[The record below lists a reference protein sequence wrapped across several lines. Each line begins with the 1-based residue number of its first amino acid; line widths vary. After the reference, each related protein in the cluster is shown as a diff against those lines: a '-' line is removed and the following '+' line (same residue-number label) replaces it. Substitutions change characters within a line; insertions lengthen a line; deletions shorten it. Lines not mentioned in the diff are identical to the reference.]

1 MAEDCG
7 NTLSEELIDM
17 TAMTRARLFRIGKR
31 IALVLLAQIV
41 VLGGAYYYA
50 VTPHRPHVSAG
61 SAEDLLFRADTLAWN
76 DRWEEA
82 APLYQRAEALFRAQ
96 GNQAKA
102 LYAAVSQ
109 IPPNQSVD
117 IPATILSLTTD
128 LSQPGASDS
137 ETRLR
142 ILTVRGILQTN
153 QDAAQALATWEEVE
167 GLARKLHHYELAT
180 RAIGEQGI
188 AAFILGDALTAK
200 KKVIFAWTFAK
211 PELDP
216 AARIR
221 YASTYGAGL
230 VAVGRYAEALNPL
243 DEAIKIAEAHPD
255 VAYPTL
261 AVSTKI
267 DAFVG
272 LRRYKEALQLA
283 NDCLN
288 LLKETP
294 FDGQKTQLYL
304 SRGTIE
310 AELGNTDDAITD
322 MRTALGLAGHMHNF
336 RGLTDVGGTLAETYF
351 DDGRLPEALD
361 TINAAIRANTN
372 IPNELYLA
380 PANLALKAKIL
391 DKMGNPMAA
400 DGFYRKSTT
409 LVDAMIQRAATVSV
423 ERQLLAEMSDIYS
436 AYFASLCRQGRY
448 DNAFQALE
456 KVRGRLEAEALVH
469 HSSQPLH
476 APTPQE
482 QELTRLNIAL
492 IDTED
497 PRERDA
503 LMSAIYQTE
512 INLGPS
518 RLAAASVVHPV
529 ALSELQHALSPEQ
542 LLIEYV
548 LANPTSY
555 ALAVTKSGVRAYP
568 LPARA
573 VIEGNATKYR
583 DEIHAKLSDPTLGRT
598 LFNELLAPIEDYGN
612 KTDLVIVP
620 DGQLHLLPFS
630 ALVSANEYVLSSHT
644 VDVAPSSTAF
654 ELLKKQSEEKEKAEM
669 PYIGVAAW
677 TQKADSRNP
686 ILRAI
691 NGPKRKE
698 FVPLPY
704 SEAEVETIARDLPRP
719 NTILLGANATETR
732 FKQISTESAD
742 VIHLALHGYAD
753 LDYPDRSALIFAPE
767 VNGPDDGLLQAR
779 EIRELHIRARLVTLS
794 ACDTGVGPVGE
805 ADVANVVNA
814 FIEAGADSVVSTLWD
829 LEDEST
835 EHLMTM
841 FYSRLASHE
850 RKVDALRSAQLNLLH
865 QGLPPYFWAGV
876 QIVGDPS
883 GTF

>member
-1 MAEDCG
+1 
-7 NTLSEELIDM
+7 M
-17 TAMTRARLFRIGKR
+17 TQVQLLRIGKR
-31 IALVLLAQIV
+31 IALVLSALIV

-50 VTPHRPHVSAG
+50 VMPHRPHVPVG
-61 SAEDLLFRADTLAWN
+61 SAEDLLFQADTLAWN

-82 APLYQRAEALFRAQ
+82 APLYRQAESLFRAQ
-96 GNQAKA
+96 GNQTKA

-117 IPATILSLTTD
+117 IPATIWSLTTD
-128 LSQPGASDS
+128 LSQPGASDP

-153 QDAAQALATWEEVE
+153 QDAAQARTTWEEVE
-167 GLARKLHHYELAT
+167 KLARKLRHYELAT

-200 KKVIFAWTFAK
+200 KQVVLAWTFAK

-216 AARIR
+216 TARIR
-221 YASTYGAGL
+221 YASVYGAGL
-230 VAVGRYAEALNPL
+230 VAVGRYGEAMTPLN
-243 DEAIKIAEAHPD
+243 EAIKIAEAHPE

-261 AVSTKI
+261 AISTKI
-267 DAFVG
+267 DALVG
-272 LRRYKEALQLA
+272 LRRYKEALELA
-283 NDCLN
+283 NDSLSR
-288 LLKETP
+288 LKETP
-294 FDGQKTQLYL
+294 FDGEKTQVYL

-310 AELGNTDDAITD
+310 ASLGNRSAAIFD
-322 MRTALGLAGHMHNF
+322 MRTALGLADHMHNF
-336 RGLTDVGGTLAETYF
+336 RGLTDVGGTLAQTYF
-351 DDGRLPEALD
+351 DSGQLHEALD
-361 TINAAIRANTN
+361 AINAAIQANTN

-380 PANLALKAKIL
+380 PANLALKARIL
-391 DKMGNPMAA
+391 DKMGDTEGA
-400 DGFYRKSTT
+400 DDFFQKSTT
-409 LVDAMIQRAATVSV
+409 LVDAMLQRASTVGV
-423 ERQLLAEMSDIYS
+423 QRQLLAEMSDIYS
-436 AYFASLCRQGRY
+436 AYFASLCRQDHYNDALRV
-448 DNAFQALE
+448 LE
-456 KVRGRLEAEALVH
+456 KVRGRLEAEALQH

-482 QELTRLNIAL
+482 QELTRLNVAL
-492 IDTED
+492 INTDD
-497 PRERDA
+497 PKKRDA

-512 INLGPS
+512 ISLGPS
-518 RLAAASVVHPV
+518 KLAAISVVHPV
-529 ALSELQHALSPEQ
+529 SLPQLQRVLSQDQ

-555 ALAVTKSGVRAYP
+555 ALAISRSGVHAYSLPSRA
-568 LPARA
+568 A
-573 VIEGNATKYR
+573 IEANAAKYR
-583 DEIHAKLSDPTLGRT
+583 NEIHAKLTDPTLAQT
-598 LFNELLAPIEDYGN
+598 LFRELLAPIQEYAE
-612 KTDLVIVP
+612 KRDLVIVP

-630 ALVSANEYVLSSHT
+630 ALGNKGAYVISSHT
-644 VDVAPSSTAF
+644 VDVVPSSTAF
-654 ELLKKQSEEKEKAEM
+654 VILNRQSEEKESAEM

-677 TQKADSRNP
+677 TQNTDSRSP

-691 NGPKRKE
+691 SGPERSE
-698 FVPLPY
+698 FVPLPQ
-704 SEAEVETIARDLPRP
+704 SEAEVETIAYDLPRP

-732 FKQISTESAD
+732 FKELSTESTE

-753 LDYPDRSALIFAPE
+753 VDYPDRSALIFAPE

-779 EIRELHIRARLVTLS
+779 EIRELHIKAKLVTLS

-835 EHLMTM
+835 EHLMKV
-841 FYSRLASHE
+841 FYSRLALHE
-850 RKVDALRSAQLNLLH
+850 RKVDALRSAQLDLLNK
-865 QGLPPYFWAGV
+865 GLSPYFWAGV

-883 GTF
+883 GTIR

>member
-1 MAEDCG
+1 V
-7 NTLSEELIDM
+7 
-17 TAMTRARLFRIGKR
+17 TRVRLFRIGKR
-31 IALVLLAQIV
+31 IALVLLVLV
-41 VLGGAYYYA
+41 VGLSGAYYYA
-50 VTPHRPHVSAG
+50 VMPHRPSVPAG

-82 APLYQRAEALFRAQ
+82 APLYQRAEALFRTQ

-117 IPATILSLTTD
+117 IPATIWSLTAD
-128 LSQPGASDS
+128 LAHPGASDP

-142 ILTVRGILQTN
+142 ILTVRGILETN
-153 QDAAQALATWEEVE
+153 QDAAQALSTWEQVE
-167 GLARKLHHYELAT
+167 RLASELHHYELAT

-200 KKVIFAWTFAK
+200 RKVIFAWTFAT

-221 YASTYGAGL
+221 YASAYGAGL
-230 VAVGRYAEALNPL
+230 VAMGRYGEALNPL
-243 DEAIKIAEAHPD
+243 DEAIKIAEAHPE

-261 AVSTKI
+261 TISTKI

-283 NDCLN
+283 NDCLDH
-288 LLKETP
+288 LKETP
-294 FDGQKTQLYL
+294 FDGQKTQLYV
-304 SRGTIE
+304 SRGRIE
-310 AELGNTDDAITD
+310 AKLGNPSAAIANL
-322 MRTALGLAGHMHNF
+322 RRALGLADHMHNF

-351 DDGRLPEALD
+351 DNGQMQEALD
-361 TINAAIRANTN
+361 AINAAIQANTN
-372 IPNELYLA
+372 IPDELYLA

-391 DKMGNPMAA
+391 DKMSDPTAA

-409 LVDAMIQRAATVSV
+409 LIDAMIQRASTVGMQ
-423 ERQLLAEMSDIYS
+423 RQLMAEMSDIYS

-448 DNAFQALE
+448 DAALKALE
-456 KVRGRLEAEALVH
+456 KVRGRLEAEALEH
-469 HSSQPLH
+469 HSSQRLH

-482 QELTRLNIAL
+482 QNLTQLNIAL
-492 IDTED
+492 INTDD
-497 PRERDA
+497 PKKRDA
-503 LMSAIYQTE
+503 LMSEIYQTE

-529 ALSELQHALSPEQ
+529 ALTELQRDLSPDQ
-542 LLIEYV
+542 LLIEYI

-555 ALAVTKSGVRAYP
+555 ALAVTKSKAHAYP
-568 LPARA
+568 LPSRT
-573 VIEGNATKYR
+573 VIEVNATKYR
-583 DEIHAKLSDPTLGRT
+583 SEIHAKLSDPTLAQT
-598 LFNELLAPIEDYGN
+598 LFNELLAPIKDYRN

-620 DGQLHLLPFS
+620 DGELHLLPFS
-630 ALVSANEYVLSSHT
+630 ALANKDEYVLSSHT

-654 ELLKKQSEEKEKAEM
+654 ELLKRQSEERERAEM

-677 TQKADSRNP
+677 TEKADSRKP
-686 ILRAI
+686 VLRAI
-691 NGPKRKE
+691 NGPERDE
-698 FVPLPY
+698 FLPLPY
-704 SEAEVETIARDLPRP
+704 SEEEVETIAKDLPRP
-719 NTILLGANATETR
+719 NTILLGSNATETR
-732 FKQISTESAD
+732 FKQLSGESTE

-753 LDYPDRSALIFAPE
+753 IDYPDRSALIFAPE
-767 VNGPDDGLLQAR
+767 PNGPDDGLLQVR
-779 EIRELHIRARLVTLS
+779 EIRELHIQAKLVTLS

-805 ADVANVVNA
+805 ADVANLVNA

-841 FYSRLASHE
+841 FYSRLALHE
-850 RKVDALRSAQLNLLH
+850 RKVDALRSAQLDLFH
-865 QGLPPYFWAGV
+865 QGLPPYYWAGV
-876 QIVGDPS
+876 EIVGDPS
-883 GTF
+883 RTF

>member
-1 MAEDCG
+1 
-7 NTLSEELIDM
+7 M
-17 TAMTRARLFRIGKR
+17 THSTLFRIGKR
-31 IALVLLAQIV
+31 IGLVLSALIV

-50 VTPHRPHVSAG
+50 VIPHHPDVPAG
-61 SAEDLLFRADTLAWN
+61 SAADLLFRADTLAWN

-82 APLYQRAEALFRAQ
+82 APLYQRAEFLYRTQ

-117 IPATILSLTTD
+117 IPATIWSLTAD
-128 LSQPGASDS
+128 CAQPGASDP

-153 QDAAQALATWEEVE
+153 QDAAQAHATWEEVE
-167 GLARKLHHYELAT
+167 KLARKLHHYELAT

-200 KKVIFAWTFAK
+200 KQVVLAWTFAK

-221 YASTYGAGL
+221 YASAYGAGL
-230 VAVGRYAEALNPL
+230 VAVGRYDEAMTPLN
-243 DEAIKIAEAHPD
+243 EAIKIAEAHPE

-261 AVSTKI
+261 AISTKI

-272 LRRYKEALQLA
+272 LHRDKEALQLT
-283 NDCLN
+283 NDCLSR
-288 LLKETP
+288 LKETP
-294 FDGQKTQLYL
+294 FDGQKTQVYL

-310 AELGNTDDAITD
+310 ASLGNRSAAVSD
-322 MRTALGLAGHMHNF
+322 MRTALGLADHMHNF
-336 RGLTDVGGTLAETYF
+336 RGLTDVGGTLAQTYF
-351 DDGRLPEALD
+351 DNGQLHEALD
-361 TINAAIRANTN
+361 AINAAIQANTN

-391 DKMGNPMAA
+391 DKMGDSEAA
-400 DGFYRKSTT
+400 DSLFQKSTT
-409 LVDAMIQRAATVSV
+409 LVDAMIQRASTVGV

-436 AYFASLCRQGRY
+436 SYFASLCRQDRY
-448 DNAFQALE
+448 DDALHVLE
-456 KVRGRLEAEALVH
+456 KVRGRLEAQALEH

-482 QELTRLNIAL
+482 QELTRLNVAL
-492 IDTED
+492 INTDD
-497 PRERDA
+497 PKKRDA
-503 LMSAIYQTE
+503 LMSSIYQTE
-512 INLGPS
+512 IGLGPS
-518 RLAAASVVHPV
+518 KLAAVSIVHPV
-529 ALSELQHALSPEQ
+529 SLPQLQRALSQDQ

-548 LANPTSY
+548 LANPTSF
-555 ALAVTKSGVRAYP
+555 ALAVTRSGIHAYP
-568 LPARA
+568 LSSRA
-573 VIEGNATKYR
+573 AIEANATRYR
-583 DEIHAKLSDPTLGRT
+583 NEIHGKLTDPTLAQS
-598 LFNELLAPIEDYGN
+598 LFRELLAPIQDYAE
-612 KTDLVIVP
+612 KRDLVIVP
-620 DGQLHLLPFS
+620 DGQLQLLPFS
-630 ALVSANEYVLSSHT
+630 ALVNKDAYVLSSHT
-644 VDVAPSSTAF
+644 VDVEPSSTAF
-654 ELLKKQSEEKEKAEM
+654 AILVKKSEEKEKPAM
-669 PYIGVAAW
+669 PYVGVAAW
-677 TQKADSRNP
+677 TQNSDSRNP

-691 NGPKRKE
+691 SGPERSE
-698 FVPLPY
+698 FVPLPH
-704 SEAEVETIARDLPRP
+704 SEAEVETIAHDLPSP

-732 FKQISTESAD
+732 FKQLSTESTD

-753 LDYPDRSALIFAPE
+753 IDYPDRSALIFAPE

-779 EIRELHIRARLVTLS
+779 EIRELHIKAKLVTLS

-805 ADVANVVNA
+805 ADVASVVNA

-835 EHLMTM
+835 EHLMTL
-841 FYSRLASHE
+841 FYSKLALHQ
-850 RKVDALRSAQLNLLH
+850 RKVDALRSAQLDLLN
-865 QGLPPYFWAGV
+865 QGLSPYFWAGV

-883 GTF
+883 GTI

>member
-1 MAEDCG
+1 M
-7 NTLSEELIDM
+7 
-17 TAMTRARLFRIGKR
+17 RLFRIGKR
-31 IALVLLAQIV
+31 IALALLALIV

-50 VTPHRPHVSAG
+50 VMPHRPPVPAG
-61 SAEDLLFRADTLAWN
+61 SAEDLLFHADTLAWN

-117 IPATILSLTTD
+117 IPATIWSLTAD
-128 LSQPGASDS
+128 LTQPGASDP

-153 QDAAQALATWEEVE
+153 QDAAQAHATWEEVE
-167 GLARKLHHYELAT
+167 RLARKLHRYELAT

-200 KKVIFAWTFAK
+200 RQVVFAWTFAT

-221 YASTYGAGL
+221 YASAYGAGL
-230 VAVGRYAEALNPL
+230 VAMGRYGEAMTPLN
-243 DEAIKIAEAHPD
+243 EAIEIAKAHPE

-261 AVSTKI
+261 AISTKI

-283 NDCLN
+283 NDCLDR
-288 LLKETP
+288 LKGTP

-310 AELGNTDDAITD
+310 AKLGDQNTAITD
-322 MRTALGLAGHMHNF
+322 MRTALGLADRMHNF
-336 RGLTDVGGTLAETYF
+336 RGLTDVGGTLAEIYF
-351 DDGRLPEALD
+351 DNGRLQEALD
-361 TINAAIRANTN
+361 TINAAIQANTN

-391 DKMGNPMAA
+391 DRMGNSRGA
-400 DGFYRKSTT
+400 DGFFRKSTT
-409 LVDAMIQRAATVSV
+409 LVDAMIQRASTVTMQ
-423 ERQLLAEMSDIYS
+423 RRLMAEMSDIYS

-448 DNAFQALE
+448 DAALEALE
-456 KVRGRLEAEALVH
+456 KVRGRLEAEALEH

-492 IDTED
+492 INTDD
-497 PRERDA
+497 PKKRDE
-503 LMSAIYQTE
+503 LMSEIYQTE

-518 RLAAASVVHPV
+518 RLAAVAVIHPV
-529 ALSELQHALSPEQ
+529 ALSELQSALSPDQ

-555 ALAVTKSGVRAYP
+555 ALAVTKAGVHAYP
-568 LPARA
+568 LPSRT
-573 VIEGNATKYR
+573 VIEGNVTKYR
-583 DEIHAKLSDPTLGRT
+583 SEIHAKLSDPTLAQA
-598 LFNELLAPIEDYGN
+598 LFNELLAPIDDYGN
-612 KTDLVIVP
+612 KRDLVIVP

-630 ALVSANEYVLSSHT
+630 ALVNSNEYVISSHT

-654 ELLKKQSEEKEKAEM
+654 ELLKRQSEKRERAEM

-677 TQKADSRNP
+677 TEKTDSRNP
-686 ILRAI
+686 VLRAI
-691 NGPKRKE
+691 SGPERNE

-732 FKQISTESAD
+732 FKQLSTESTE

-753 LDYPDRSALIFAPE
+753 IEYPDRSALIFAPE
-767 VNGPDDGLLQAR
+767 VNGPDDGLLQVR

-805 ADVANVVNA
+805 ADVANLVNA

-841 FYSRLASHE
+841 FYSRLALHE
-850 RKVDALRSAQLNLLH
+850 RKVDALRSAQLDLLH
-865 QGLPPYFWAGV
+865 QGLPPYFWASV

>member
-1 MAEDCG
+1 
-7 NTLSEELIDM
+7 
-17 TAMTRARLFRIGKR
+17 MTRVRFFRISKR
-31 IALVLLAQIV
+31 MALFLPALIV

-50 VTPHRPHVSAG
+50 VMPHHPHVPAG
-61 SAEDLLFRADTLAWN
+61 SADDLLFRADTLAWN

-82 APLYQRAEALFRAQ
+82 APLYSRAEVLYRAQ

-117 IPATILSLTTD
+117 IPATIWSLTAD
-128 LSQPGASDS
+128 LTQPEASDP

-167 GLARKLHHYELAT
+167 RLARRLHHYELAT

-188 AAFILGDALTAK
+188 AAFILGDTLTAK
-200 KKVIFAWTFAK
+200 RQVVFAWTFAK

-221 YASTYGAGL
+221 YASAYGAGL
-230 VAVGRYAEALNPL
+230 VALGRYGEAMTPLN
-243 DEAIKIAEAHPD
+243 EAIEIAKAHPD

-261 AVSTKI
+261 AISTEI

-283 NDCLN
+283 NDSLN
-288 LLKETP
+288 RLKGTP

-304 SRGTIE
+304 SRGTID
-310 AELGNTDDAITD
+310 ANLGDQNAAITD
-322 MRTALGLAGHMHNF
+322 MRTALGLADRMHNF
-336 RGLTDVGGTLAETYF
+336 RGLTDVGGTLAEIYF
-351 DDGRLPEALD
+351 DNGRLQEALD
-361 TINAAIRANTN
+361 TINAAIQANTN

-391 DKMGNPMAA
+391 DRMGNSRAA
-400 DGFYRKSTT
+400 DGFFRKSTT
-409 LVDAMIQRAATVSV
+409 LVDAMIQRATTVTMQ
-423 ERQLLAEMSDIYS
+423 RRLIAEMSDIYS
-436 AYFASLCRQGRY
+436 AYFASLCRQGHY
-448 DNAFQALE
+448 DAALE
-456 KVRGRLEAEALVH
+456 ALERVRGRLEAEALEH

-492 IDTED
+492 INTDD
-497 PRERDA
+497 PKKRDA
-503 LMSAIYQTE
+503 LMSVIYQTE

-518 RLAAASVVHPV
+518 KLAAAAVVHPV
-529 ALSELQHALSPEQ
+529 ALSELQRALSSNQ

-548 LANPTSY
+548 LANPASY
-555 ALAVTKSGVRAYP
+555 ALAVTKAGVHAYR
-568 LPARA
+568 LPSRT

-583 DEIHAKLSDPTLGRT
+583 NEIHAKLSDPTLAQT
-598 LFNELLAPIEDYGN
+598 LFSELLAPIEDYGN
-612 KTDLVIVP
+612 KRDLVIVP
-620 DGQLHLLPFS
+620 DGELHLLPFS
-630 ALVSANEYVLSSHT
+630 ALVNANEYVLSSHT

-654 ELLKKQSEEKEKAEM
+654 ELLKRQSEERERAEM

-677 TQKADSRNP
+677 TEKTDSRNP

-691 NGPKRKE
+691 SGPERNE

-704 SEAEVETIARDLPRP
+704 SEAEVETIALDLPRP

-732 FKQISTESAD
+732 FKQLSTESTE

-753 LDYPDRSALIFAPE
+753 VEYPDRSALIFAPE
-767 VNGPDDGLLQAR
+767 PNGPDDGLLQVR

-841 FYSRLASHE
+841 FYSRLALHE
-850 RKVDALRSAQLNLLH
+850 RKVDALRSAQLDLLH
-865 QGLPPYFWAGV
+865 QGLPPYFWASV

>member
-1 MAEDCG
+1 M
-7 NTLSEELIDM
+7 I
-17 TAMTRARLFRIGKR
+17 RVRLFRIGKR
-31 IALVLLAQIV
+31 IALVLLALIV

-50 VTPHRPHVSAG
+50 VLPHHPHVPAG
-61 SAEDLLFRADTLAWN
+61 SAEDLVFRADGLAWN

-117 IPATILSLTTD
+117 IPATIWSLTAD
-128 LSQPGASDS
+128 LAQPGASDP

-153 QDAAQALATWEEVE
+153 QDAAQALATWEQVE
-167 GLARKLHHYELAT
+167 RLARTLHHYELAT

-188 AAFILGDALTAK
+188 AAFILGDTLRAK
-200 KKVIFAWTFAK
+200 REVVFAWTFAK

-221 YASTYGAGL
+221 YAATYGAGL
-230 VAVGRYAEALNPL
+230 VAVGRYAEAMNPL
-243 DEAIKIAEAHPD
+243 DEAISIAKAHPE

-261 AVSTKI
+261 AMSTKI

-288 LLKETP
+288 RLNGTP

-310 AELGNTDDAITD
+310 AKLGDPNAAIID
-322 MRTALGLAGHMHNF
+322 MQTALGLADRMHNF
-336 RGLTDVGGTLAETYF
+336 RGLTDVGGTLAQTYF
-351 DDGRLPEALD
+351 DNGRLREAL
-361 TINAAIRANTN
+361 NAIDSAIQANTR

-391 DKMGNPMAA
+391 DKMGNSKAA
-400 DGFYRKSTT
+400 DSYFRKSTT
-409 LVDAMIQRAATVSV
+409 LVDAMVQRASTVST
-423 ERQLLAEMSDIYS
+423 ERQMLAEMSDIYS
-436 AYFASLCRQGRY
+436 AYFASLCRQGLY
-448 DNAFQALE
+448 DDALQELE
-456 KVRGRLEAEALVH
+456 KVRGRLEAEALQH
-469 HSSQPLH
+469 HTSEPLNP
-476 APTPQE
+476 PTPQE
-482 QELTRLNIAL
+482 RELTRLNVDL
-492 IDTED
+492 INTED
-497 PRERDA
+497 ASKRDA

-518 RLAAASVVHPV
+518 KLAAVSVVHPV
-529 ALSELQHALSPEQ
+529 ALSDLQRSLSPNQ

-548 LANPTSY
+548 LANPISY
-555 ALAVTKSGVRAYP
+555 ALAVTRTGVHACP
-568 LPARA
+568 LPSRA
-573 VIEGNATKYR
+573 VIETNASKYR
-583 DEIHAKLSDPTLGRT
+583 DEIHAKVNDPTLAET
-598 LFNELLAPIEDYGN
+598 LFNELLAPIEEYGDR
-612 KTDLVIVP
+612 KDLVIVP
-620 DGQLHLLPFS
+620 DGELHLLPFS
-630 ALVSANEYVLSSHT
+630 ALVNMNEYVLSSHT

-654 ELLKKQSEEKEKAEM
+654 ELLRKQSKEREKAEM

-677 TQKADSRNP
+677 TQKTDNRNP

-691 NGPKRKE
+691 KGPERSE
-698 FVPLPY
+698 FVPLPN
-704 SEAEVETIARDLPRP
+704 SEAEVETIASDLPRP

-732 FKQISTESAD
+732 FKQLSTESTE

-753 LDYPDRSALIFAPE
+753 VEYPDRSALIFAPE
-767 VNGPDDGLLQAR
+767 ANGPDDGLLQAR
-779 EIRELHIRARLVTLS
+779 EIRELHVRAKLVTLS

-805 ADVANVVNA
+805 SDVANVVNA

-829 LEDEST
+829 LEDEAT
-835 EHLMTM
+835 EHLMTV
-841 FYSRLASHE
+841 FYSRLALHE
-850 RKVDALRSAQLNLLH
+850 PKVDALRFAQLDLLH

-883 GTF
+883 GTL